1 MLSRLAMLL
10 RLSDCLFFTFRC
22 QPALVRMLVTLCAA
36 AMTSFRR
43 WSWSLCLAQLT
54 PAYGVTS
61 ICRFVQAATTLPI
74 ILMSLSRQHLP
85 PLVSIVSPIFRCHL
99 QSLHLLSCF
108 VRRHSSALRPVFT
121 QLAHTAALFY
131 PVPLVF
137 LWKERDSNPRYSQ
150 IYEASTCIDFLLSTT
165 QPSFR
170 KIRLFSRTVGLH
182 NLKSCKK

>member
-22 QPALVRMLVTLCAA
+22 QPALVRVLVTLCAS

-43 WSWSLCLAQLT
+43 WSWSLCLTQLA

-74 ILMSLSRQHLP
+74 ILMSLSRPHLP
-85 PLVSIVSPIFRCHL
+85 PLVSLVSPIFRCHL
-99 QSLHLLSCF
+99 QSLNLLSCF
-108 VRRHSSALRPVFT
+108 VRHHSSALRPVFT

-137 LWKERDSNPRYSQ
+137 CGRRGIRTPDVPRFMKHLHVLTFCFRPLSHPSEKSDYSH
-150 IYEASTCIDFLLSTT
+150 E
-165 QPSFR
+165 PSDYT
-170 KIRLFSRTVGLH
+170 I
-182 NLKSCKK
+182 

>member
-85 PLVSIVSPIFRCHL
+85 PLVSLVSPIFRCHL

-137 LWKERDSNPRYSQ
+137 CGRRGIRTPDVPRFMKHLHVLTFCFRPLSHPSEKSDYSH
-150 IYEASTCIDFLLSTT
+150 E
-165 QPSFR
+165 PSDYT
-170 KIRLFSRTVGLH
+170 I
-182 NLKSCKK
+182 